1 MNAIVV
7 TALRRPYTFV
17 VLSLLILMFGVMS
30 VFKTPTDVFPNIKIP
45 VVSVVWT
52 YAGLMPED
60 VGGRITRYYEQAVT
74 STVEGIE
81 HIESISYYGSAI
93 VNIYFQPGTDLGPA
107 EADVVAIS
115 QTVIPQLP
123 PGISPPMIMR
133 LEASSVPVVTMQ
145 VTSDKRTPAD
155 LYNLAFARIR
165 PFVVT
170 VPGAIIPH
178 PYGGKPPFLLV
189 NLKQD
194 QLLAH
199 NLSSMD
205 VEKAFEKQSIVLPA
219 GDQKIGRKDWMVQ
232 TNAIPMSVERF
243 EDLPIKKVGN
253 AYIHLRDIADV
264 SLSGPPQTN
273 SVLVKGNQA
282 VLVVVMKSGEAS
294 TLDVVQGVKDLMP
307 RLQKLLPPDVHVRLL
322 NDASIFV
329 KDSIKDVVREMA
341 TAAALTGIVVLLF
354 LGSWRATVIIA
365 TSIPLAILCAIIGLG
380 WAGQTINVMT
390 LGGLALAVG
399 ILVDDATVMIENID
413 THLEM
418 GKDIETAIIDA
429 ANQIVVP
436 TFVATLCI
444 CIVWFPLF
452 TLSGVSGWL
461 FMPMAEAITFAMI
474 ASFILSRTLVPT
486 MAKYLLAGHAHGG
499 AHGESH
505 GDSHDGA
512 HHEDDAHHAV
522 ASGLGASADEDPV
535 AQAQALVNR
544 ERVYGE
550 PLDQSPA
557 VAREEEAVEE
567 HAHAMALRDA
577 QQEIAYD
584 EAVHR
589 QAQHDAAAGMP
600 GAHAAAAHEGK
611 QPGFFSRFQ
620 KGFEKGFSS
629 FRENYRSLLERS
641 VAHRGSFI
649 TVFLIVALASLSLF
663 YFSGRD
669 FFPEIK
675 SGTLQMHMRAPL
687 GTRIEVTGR
696 IVSLVNEEIE
706 RLLPGQVENIVNNC
720 GLPVGPHNLAFI
732 PTPTIG
738 TQDCDLTISLKNEES
753 PVWDYRRTLRK
764 GLSERFPGTIFTFQP
779 ADLTAKILNFGSP
792 SPIDVQIS
800 GLEATKNY
808 EFARKLADRLRTIP
822 GAADVTIQQT
832 MRTPTILVS
841 GNRTFGLGTGMTE
854 EDLANNEL
862 ITLSGS
868 QQVHQ
873 AYWLNP
879 ENGLSYP
886 INIYT
891 PQEQM
896 TSVNDLLT
904 IPVGKGDGNPDGKPP
919 QFLGSMSSLEPKGTP
934 GQVAH
939 YNLIPLFDVYV
950 ANEGRDLGGVLE
962 DVNKVIAS
970 MEDELPRGAAVDVRG
985 QAETMHSSYVQL
997 VGGLVLSVAL
1007 VYLLIVVNFQSWV
1020 DPFIII
1026 TALPGALAGIAWGLF
1041 LTGTNLSIPALTGAI
1056 MCMGTATANSIL
1068 VVSFA
1073 RERYE
1078 VHGDGIRAAIEAGY
1092 GRIRPVIM
1100 TASAMIIGM
1109 LPMSMSNSQN
1119 APLGR
1124 AVIGGLT
1131 VATFATLLFVPC
1143 VYALIYG
1150 RASRKKEGA

>member
-1 MNAIVV
+1 MNAIVI

-17 VLSLLILMFGVMS
+17 VLALLILMFGVRA
-30 VFKTPTDVFPNIKIP
+30 VFHTPTDVFPNIRMP

-52 YAGLMPED
+52 YSGLLPED
-60 VGGRITRYYEQAVT
+60 VGGRIVRYYEQALT

-81 HIESISYYGSAI
+81 HIESSSYYGSAI
-93 VNIYFQPGTDLGPA
+93 INIYFQPDTDLGPA
-107 EADVVAIS
+107 EADVASIS

-123 PGISPPMIMR
+123 PGISPPMVMR
-133 LEASSVPVVTMQ
+133 LEPSSVPVLTMQ
-145 VTSDKRTPAD
+145 VTSDTRTPAD

-170 VPGAIIPH
+170 VPGAIVPH

-189 NLKQD
+189 NLDQQ

-205 VEKAFEKQSIVLPA
+205 VERALEKQSIVLPA
-219 GDQKIGRKDWMVQ
+219 GDQKIGRQDWMVQ
-232 TNAIPMSVERF
+232 TNAIPMAIDHF
-243 EDLPIKKVGN
+243 GDLPIKHVGN
-253 AYIHLRDIADV
+253 AFVHLRDIAHV

-273 SVLVKGNQA
+273 SVLVKGKQA

-294 TLDVVQGVKDLMP
+294 TLDVVNGVKELMP
-307 RLQKLLPPDVHVRLL
+307 RLQQILPPDVHVSLL
-322 NDASIFV
+322 NDASVFV
-329 KDSIKDVVREMA
+329 KDSIKDVLHEMA
-341 TAAALTGIVVLLF
+341 MAAGLTGLVVLLF

-365 TSIPLAILCAIIGLG
+365 TSIPLAILCAIIGLE

-399 ILVDDATVMIENID
+399 ILVDDATVMIENVD

-429 ANQIVVP
+429 ANQIVIP

-452 TLSGVSGWL
+452 TLEGVSGWL
-461 FMPMAEAITFAMI
+461 FMPMAEAIIFAMI

-486 MAKYLLAGHAHGG
+486 MGKYLLAGHAHHQGTVH
-499 AHGESH
+499 AP
-505 GDSHDGA
+505 
-512 HHEDDAHHAV
+512 HHPHAAAVQDA
-522 ASGLGASADEDPV
+522 
-535 AQAQALVNR
+535 
-544 ERVYGE
+544 
-550 PLDQSPA
+550 
-557 VAREEEAVEE
+557 EEEATFHERE
-567 HAHAMALRDA
+567 H
-577 QQEIAYD
+577 
-584 EAVHR
+584 HR
-589 QAQHDAAAGMP
+589 KEQGLPTEHTPPAAT
-600 GAHAAAAHEGK
+600 
-611 QPGFFSRFQ
+611 GFFGRFQ
-620 KGFEKGFSS
+620 KGFERGFSS
-629 FRENYRSLLERS
+629 FRESYRDLLEQA
-641 VAHRGSFI
+641 VAHRAGFIASFLAI
-649 TVFLIVALASLSLF
+649 SIASLGLF
-663 YFSGRD
+663 HFTGRD

-696 IVSLVNEEIE
+696 IVTLVNKEIE
-706 RLLPGQVENIVNNC
+706 KLLPGKVEGIVNNC

-738 TQDCDLTISLKNEES
+738 TQDCDLTINLKNEAS
-753 PVWDYRRTLRK
+753 PVDEYRRILRK
-764 GLSERFPGTIFTFQP
+764 GLSEKFPGTTFTFQA

-792 SPIDVQIS
+792 APIDVQIS
-800 GLEATKNY
+800 GLDAAKNY
-808 EFARKLADRLRTIP
+808 EFALKLAQKLKTIT
-822 GAADVTIQQT
+822 GAADVSIQQT
-832 MRTPTILVS
+832 TRTPTILVD
-841 GNRTFGLGTGMTE
+841 GNRTFGLGSGTTE

-873 AYWLNP
+873 SYWFNP

-891 PQEQM
+891 PQDQL

-904 IPVGKGDGNPDGKPP
+904 TPLSKGEGQDSKSPP
-919 QFLGSMSSLEPKGTP
+919 PMLGSMSTLTPAGTA
-934 GQVAH
+934 GLVSH
-939 YNLIPLFDVYV
+939 YNLIPLFDIYV
-950 ANEGRDLGGVLE
+950 SNEGRDLGGVLE
-962 DVNKVIAS
+962 DVNKAIAS
-970 MEDELPRGAAVDVRG
+970 LEHELPQGSAIDVRG
-985 QAETMHSSYVQL
+985 QAETMHSAYGQLL
-997 VGGLVLSVAL
+997 VGLMISILL

-1026 TALPGALAGIAWGLF
+1026 TALPGALAGIAWGLY

-1073 RERYE
+1073 RERFE
-1078 VHGDGIRAAIEAGY
+1078 VHGNAIRAAIEAGY

-1100 TASAMIIGM
+1100 TAAAMIIGM
-1109 LPMSMSNSQN
+1109 IPMSMSNSQN

-1131 VATFATLLFVPC
+1131 VATLSTLIFVPC
-1143 VYALIYG
+1143 VYAIIYY
-1150 RASRKKEGA
+1150 RANRAEKERAQ